1 MTNFKKI
8 TPSTWINVFLLI
20 CIIIGY
26 NIQHNYGVMLKTLA
40 LYGLSGSITNSL
52 AIIMI
57 FHKIPGIIGS
67 GIIEK
72 NFESFKQKLK
82 ETLIIHIFVSGL
94 NITSWNISELASNI
108 YYRLKMTNMSFLT
121 QFVSEK
127 HLAMLLQEID
137 LSLMLNQAITPE
149 QLDLFL
155 EQQLNKLTPLQIKN
169 LILHIID
176 EHLQW
181 LVLWGAIFGV
191 LFGLISFW
199 IIV

>member
-1 MTNFKKI
+1 
-8 TPSTWINVFLLI
+8 
-20 CIIIGY
+20 
-26 NIQHNYGVMLKTLA
+26 
-40 LYGLSGSITNSL
+40 
-52 AIIMI
+52 
-57 FHKIPGIIGS
+57 
-67 GIIEK
+67 
-72 NFESFKQKLK
+72 
-82 ETLIIHIFVSGL
+82 
-94 NITSWNISELASNI
+94 
-108 YYRLKMTNMSFLT
+108 MSFLT
-121 QFVSEK
+121 QFIAEK
-127 HLAMLLQEID
+127 HLATLLEEID

-181 LVLWGAIFGV
+181 LVLWGAIFGA

>member
-8 TPSTWINVFLLI
+8 TLSAWINIFLLT

-52 AIIMI
+52 AITMI

-72 NFESFKQKLK
+72 NFESFKLKLK
-82 ETLIIHIFVSGL
+82 ETLITHIFVSGL
-94 NITSWNISELASNI
+94 NITSWNISELASKI
-108 YYRLKMTNMSFLT
+108 YDRLKMTNMSFLT
-121 QFVSEK
+121 QFISEK

-137 LSLMLNQAITPE
+137 LSLMLNQAITAE
-149 QLDLFL
+149 QLDLFI
-155 EQQLNKLTPLQIKN
+155 EQQLNKLTPVQIKN

-181 LVLWGAIFGV
+181 LVLWGAIFGA